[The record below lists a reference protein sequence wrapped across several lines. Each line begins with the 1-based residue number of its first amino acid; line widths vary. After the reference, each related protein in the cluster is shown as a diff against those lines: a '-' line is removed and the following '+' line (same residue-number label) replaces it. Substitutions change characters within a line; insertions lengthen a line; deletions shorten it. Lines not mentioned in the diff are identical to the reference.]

1 MKHSSYLPVKLVYVA
16 RINTTQPSHLSPHST
31 PAPQMS
37 HCKDIYTPILSHP
50 HTAFH
55 PSLLSLQ
62 SIRSAPDPGIRRD
75 SRPDLNPIC
84 MHHQA
89 KGEHR
94 SSLHPGP
101 EIHNPE
107 DHCRYYRRSSCFS
120 SQGRVRLPS
129 REEEIAE
136 SVPRHLSAKLR
147 SKIACRL
154 HRRIRLEYLNDFEAE
169 ESGLR

>member
-1 MKHSSYLPVKLVYVA
+1 
-16 RINTTQPSHLSPHST
+16 
-31 PAPQMS
+31 MS

-55 PSLLSLQ
+55 PSLLSRQ

-94 SSLHPGP
+94 SSLYPGL

-107 DHCRYYRRSSCFS
+107 DRCRCYRKPLCFS
-120 SQGRVRLPS
+120 SQRRVQPPS

-136 SVPRHLSAKLR
+136 SVPRYLSAMLR
-147 SKIACRL
+147 RKIACHL
-154 HRRIRLEYLNDFEAE
+154 HRRIRLEYLNGFVAKNLAFASFR
-169 ESGLR
+169 SGLLVSV